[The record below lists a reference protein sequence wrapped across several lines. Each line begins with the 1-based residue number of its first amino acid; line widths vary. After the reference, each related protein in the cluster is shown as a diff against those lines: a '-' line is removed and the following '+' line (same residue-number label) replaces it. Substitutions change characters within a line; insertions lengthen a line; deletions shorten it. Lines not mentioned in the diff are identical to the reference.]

1 MSISFWSSAMDGTI
15 ELAILGVLAL
25 VLALVILMV
34 WEVKN
39 EAKMIMDKMN
49 EVIKAIKDENEASSA
64 KGQQE
69 QLHWPQDENETD
81 VSSTEDQ
88 VRLSEISTP
97 DLTPAQLERRGMY
110 RMRAW
115 IRHGMDADVVSPTS
129 SDWDKWMVVKME

>member
-1 MSISFWSSAMDGTI
+1 MDGII
-15 ELAILGVLAL
+15 EFAILGVLAL
-25 VLALVILMV
+25 VLALMGLMV
-34 WEVKN
+34 WEVRN
-39 EAKMIMDKMN
+39 ETKMIMDKMN
-49 EVIKAIKDENEASSA
+49 EVIKAIKDENPTSA
-64 KGQQE
+64 TGPQE
-69 QLHWPQDENETD
+69 HLHWPHGENETD

-115 IRHGMDADVVSPTS
+115 IRHGMDADGVSPTP